1 MVIDICEAHDNKT
14 DYTTFQ
20 DLPVILCADEVAKA
34 LRISRANAY
43 NLMRSE
49 GFPTLKIGKRM
60 SVPKEKLIE
69 WIEANTAA

>member
-1 MVIDICEAHDNKT
+1 MNT
-14 DYTTFQ
+14 YTTFTTFQ
-20 DLPVILCADEVAKA
+20 DLPVILCVDEVARA